1 MTISMYQASV
11 PVCIK
16 ALNNLKNILKKGEQ
30 FAETKKVKPEVLLNS
45 RLAVDMYPL
54 LKQVQIVSDTA
65 KGAGG
70 RLAGVEL
77 PKFDDNEQSFSDLY
91 TRIDKTIAF
100 LETIKPGQVDGS
112 EEKEIVLKFGPNE
125 YRFNGINYL
134 LGFVLPNLGFHM
146 SAAYNILRH
155 NGVGLGKSDY
165 LGS

>member
-1 MTISMYQASV
+1 MKISMYQASV

-30 FAETKKVKPEVLLNS
+30 FAETKKVKPEVLLNN

-54 LKQVQIVSDTA
+54 LKQVQIVSDTT

-70 RLAGVEL
+70 RLAGIEL
-77 PKFDDNEQSFSDLY
+77 PKFEDNEQSFSDLY

-100 LETIKPGQVDGS
+100 LESIKPEQVDGS

-125 YRFNGINYL
+125 FRFDGINYL

-155 NGVGLGKSDY
+155 NGVALGKSDF